1 MAWLL
6 RDGQVLASLEVLES
20 ARPVAL
26 RRAPE
31 HAARLV
37 RGSRGL
43 TALAGPSG
51 MDVAWLDGD
60 LVVLALRSFRPYG
73 LPRWRPGAAGLLEAE
88 RGAFGRWGLAAGDR
102 LEIKE

>member
-6 RDGQVLASLEVLES
+6 RDGQVLASLDILES

-26 RRAPE
+26 RRPPE

-37 RGSRGL
+37 RGSRGFS
-43 TALAGPSG
+43 ALAGPSG
-51 MDVAWLDGD
+51 MDVAWLDDD
-60 LVVLALRSFRPYG
+60 LVVLALRSSGPYG
-73 LPRWRPGAAGLLEAE
+73 LPRWRRRAAGLLEAE
-88 RGAFGRWGLAAGDR
+88 RGAFGRWGLAVGDH